1 MDRKLKIAFIILL
14 IILLSMISF
23 VGLFVQ
29 DTKFMKNIIPE
40 YQLGMD
46 LEGYRAITLK
56 VSDETET
63 VYYDKDGNIVDEEA
77 EDGTSEEVPVNSE
90 DILTKDNFI
99 ETKQIVEQRLSDLG
113 VVEYLTRLDEENGTL
128 TVQIPEDS
136 ITNVASQFLYSRGE
150 FTVEDEDGQVLLD
163 NSNLKRV
170 RVGYSTLSTGTA
182 VYLNI
187 EFNEDSIE
195 KFKEI
200 TNTYVESTD
209 EEGNDTTKQVII
221 TVDGSTLL
229 QTSFDEEISNGIL
242 PLTLGTSTDNETI
255 SEYLN
260 QASNIAILLN
270 SGAMPIEYTV
280 EQNRF
285 ITSDLTLEDGI
296 IPAIIIG
303 VVLIIGFI
311 FLIVKYKKL
320 GLFAVISYI
329 GFLALL
335 LLATRYFNL
344 IITIEGITGILI
356 SGILNYI
363 VLVYLLQ
370 SLSKV
375 EKNANEYRNTFN
387 KSIISML
394 LVLIPTLI
402 IGIVLCFATWL
413 PVYSFG
419 TIIFWG
425 VFIIAVYN
433 SLITRELFLL

>member
-1 MDRKLKIAFIILL
+1 MERRLKIILITLL
-14 IILLSMISF
+14 IVLLAIISF

-29 DTKFMKNIIPE
+29 NTKFMDNLIPE

-303 VVLIIGFI
+303 ILLIIGFI